1 MSTFLSLFASAP
13 LPLDHH
19 TRHAKH
25 KTQKHKNTKTQN
37 IQKNKPKKNSLAA
50 GGVRGASMTIINV
63 LGGTV
68 QALTQVMAR
77 PDGNEMLTQLQ
88 TYDPDT
94 KALEAQLN
102 LKRDETCLQ
111 LWRRREVMGEQVDG
125 YEYDCWCGSR
135 GLYSAIHCQAYSD
148 VLANATM

>member
-1 MSTFLSLFASAP
+1 MRDAGAT
-13 LPLDHH
+13 
-19 TRHAKH
+19 
-25 KTQKHKNTKTQN
+25 
-37 IQKNKPKKNSLAA
+37 LAA
-50 GGVRGASMTIINV
+50 EEP
-63 LGGTV
+63 LGGAV
-68 QALTQVMAR
+68 QALTQATAR
-77 PDGNEMLTQLQ
+77 PDSNEMLAQLQ